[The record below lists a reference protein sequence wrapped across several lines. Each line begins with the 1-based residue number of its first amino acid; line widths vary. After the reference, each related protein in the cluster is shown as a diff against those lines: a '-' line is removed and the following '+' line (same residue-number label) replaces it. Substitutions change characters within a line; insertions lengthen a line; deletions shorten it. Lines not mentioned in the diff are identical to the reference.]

1 MDKAH
6 QHRPVTPVGRAHA
19 FWPRVLLAALG
30 WLPAARAQ
38 LAASGPDEAAQ
49 TIAFLYNRGSYTEWP
64 AAALGAAG
72 KPFTLCLIG
81 DTESLSQAPTTLD
94 SHTIQGRAVRV
105 RHMSHLGLPAD
116 CQLLY
121 VARSEQRHLAEILP
135 AAHAGAALTV
145 SLIADFADAGGII
158 GLSLSEGRL
167 DFDVNAAAARQA
179 GLRLSSQVLKLAR
192 SVTGR

>member
-30 WLPAARAQ
+30 WLPAAQAQ

-81 DTESLSQAPTTLD
+81 DTESLSQAPATLD

-121 VARSEQRHLAEILP
+121 VARSERRYVAEILP
-135 AAHAGAALTV
+135 AAHAGA
-145 SLIADFADAGGII
+145 GGII
-158 GLSLSEGRL
+158 GLSLSDGRL